1 MAKRYNHSF
10 RNGNRIILLNEID
23 LFRHCIGQHGF
34 VEMAYAKELLVK
46 LDNGY
51 RLLVEPFNLE
61 FEDQAM
67 KQQKLSMVMPEEE
80 QDTSTDDVFF
90 YCCEGGEK
98 D

>member
-1 MAKRYNHSF
+1 LATRYKHSF

-23 LFRHCIGQHGF
+23 LFNSCIGQHGF

-61 FEDQAM
+61 FEDKAM
-67 KQQKLSMVMPEEE
+67 KQQKLSMVMPDEE
-80 QDTSTDDVFF
+80 QDTSTDVVFF
-90 YCCEGGEK
+90 YSCDK
-98 D
+98 SAV